1 MYAEERQAAI
11 VARARAEGRVEV
23 ASLAET
29 LGVTT
34 ETVRRDLTALE
45 RVGVLRRVHG
55 GAIPVERLG
64 FEPAVDTREQV
75 ATSEK
80 EAIAKAAINE
90 LPVDGAIALD
100 AGTTTLRLA
109 EAIPAD
115 RELTV
120 VTNGLPIAMTLASR
134 PNLTVHLVAGRVRS
148 RTLAAVG
155 EASVAFLRDV
165 YVDVAFLGAN
175 GFSADRGFTTPDS
188 DEAATKRA
196 LIGAAGRAVV
206 LADSSKH
213 GVNHFAS
220 FAGVEDVDLLITDAG
235 LDARKVTALESAG
248 LQVVRA

>member
-11 VARARAEGRVEV
+11 AARARAEGRVEV

-29 LGVTT
+29 LDVTT

-45 RVGVLRRVHG
+45 RAGVLRRVHG

-75 ATSEK
+75 ATTEK
-80 EAIAKAAINE
+80 EAIAKAALNE
-90 LPVDGAIALD
+90 LPMDGAIALD

-120 VTNGLPIAMTLASR
+120 VTNGLPIAMTLATR
-134 PNLTVHLVAGRVRS
+134 PNLTVHLVPGRVRS

-155 EASVAFLRDV
+155 EASVAFLKDL

-175 GFSADRGFTTPDS
+175 GFSLERGFTTPDAG
-188 DEAATKRA
+188 EAATKKA
-196 LIGAAGRAVV
+196 LIGSAGRSVV

-213 GVNHFAS
+213 GGNHFAV
-220 FAGVEDVDLLITDAG
+220 FADLDDVDLLITDAG
-235 LDARKVTALESAG
+235 LDARKTSELETAG

>member
-1 MYAEERQAAI
+1 VYAEERQAAI
-11 VARARAEGRVEV
+11 VTRARAEGRVEV
-23 ASLAET
+23 ASMAES

-34 ETVRRDLTALE
+34 ETVRRDLTVLE
-45 RVGVLRRVHG
+45 RAGVLRRVHG
-55 GAIPVERLG
+55 GAIPAERLG

-80 EAIAKAAINE
+80 EAIAKAALNE

-120 VTNGLPIAMTLASR
+120 VTNGLPIATVLAAR
-134 PNLTVHLVAGRVRS
+134 PNLTVHVVAGRVRS

-155 EASVAFLRDV
+155 EAAVEFLRHV
-165 YVDVAFLGAN
+165 YVDVAFLGTN
-175 GFSADRGFTTPDS
+175 GFSVERGFTTPDS
-188 DEAATKRA
+188 AEAATKRA
-196 LIGAAGRAVV
+196 LIGCAGRSVV

-213 GVNHFAS
+213 GADHFAG
-220 FAGVEDVDLLITDAG
+220 FADLQDVDLLITDGG
-235 LDARKVTALESAG
+235 LDTNKTSGLEAAG

>member
-1 MYAEERQAAI
+1 VYAEERQAAI
-11 VARARAEGRVEV
+11 VGRARAEGRVEV
-23 ASLAET
+23 ASMAES

-45 RVGVLRRVHG
+45 RAGVLRRVHG

-64 FEPAVDTREQV
+64 FEPAIDTREQV

-80 EAIAKAAINE
+80 EAIAKAALDE

-109 EAIPAD
+109 EIIPAD

-120 VTNGLPIAMTLASR
+120 ITNGLPIATLLAGR
-134 PNLTVHLVAGRVRS
+134 PNLTVHIVPGRVRA

-155 EASVAFLRDV
+155 DAALSLLRDL

-175 GFSADRGFTTPDS
+175 GFSVDRGFTTPDAA
-188 DEAATKRA
+188 EAATKKA
-196 LIGAAGRAVV
+196 LIGSAGRTVV
-206 LADSSKH
+206 LADSSKY
-213 GVNHFAS
+213 GANHFAS
-220 FAGVEDVDLLITDAG
+220 FAGVQDVDLLITDAG
-235 LDARKVTALESAG
+235 LDPRHVDEFETAG
-248 LQVVRA
+248 LQVVRT

>member
-1 MYAEERQAAI
+1 VYAEERQAAI
-11 VARARAEGRVEV
+11 VGRARTDGRVDV
-23 ASLAET
+23 ASLAES

-45 RVGVLRRVHG
+45 RAGVLRRVHG

-80 EAIAKAAINE
+80 EAIAKAALNE

-109 EAIPAD
+109 EAIPTD

-120 VTNGLPIAMTLASR
+120 VTNGLPIATLLASR
-134 PNLTVHLVAGRVRS
+134 PNLTVHMVAGRIRS

-155 EASVAFLRDV
+155 EASVAFLHDL

-175 GFSADRGFTTPDS
+175 GFSVDRGFTTPDS
-188 DEAATKRA
+188 AEAATKRA
-196 LIGAAGRAVV
+196 LIGCAGRSVV
-206 LADSSKH
+206 LADSTKH
-213 GVNHFAS
+213 GVNHFAT
-220 FAGVEDVDLLITDAG
+220 FAGPEDVDLLITDAR
-235 LDARKVTALESAG
+235 LDAQKVSDIESAG

>member
-23 ASLAET
+23 ASMADS

-45 RVGVLRRVHG
+45 RAGVLRRVHG
-55 GAIPVERLG
+55 GAIPVGRLG
-64 FEPAVDTREQV
+64 FEPAVDTREHV
-75 ATSEK
+75 ATAEK
-80 EAIAKAAINE
+80 EAIAKTALNE

-109 EAIPAD
+109 EAIPSD

-120 VTNGLPIAMTLASR
+120 VTNGLPIATLLAGR
-134 PNLTVHLVAGRVRS
+134 PNLTVHLVPGRVRS
-148 RTLAAVG
+148 RTMAAVG
-155 EASVAFLRDV
+155 DAAVTFLRDV
-165 YVDVAFLGAN
+165 YVDVAFIGTN
-175 GFSADRGFTTPDS
+175 GFSVDRGFTTPDAE
-188 DEAATKRA
+188 EAATKRA
-196 LIGAAGRAVV
+196 LIWAAGRSVV

-213 GVNHFAS
+213 GVDHFAAFS
-220 FAGVEDVDLLITDAG
+220 GIDDVDLLITDAG
-235 LDARKVTALESAG
+235 LDARKASALEDAG

>member
-1 MYAEERQAAI
+1 VYAEERQSAI
-11 VARARAEGRVEV
+11 VSRARTDGRVEV
-23 ASLAET
+23 ASLAES

-45 RVGVLRRVHG
+45 RAGVLRRVHG

-64 FEPAVDTREQV
+64 FEPAIDTREQV

-80 EAIAKAAINE
+80 EAIAKAALNE

-120 VTNGLPIAMTLASR
+120 VTNGLPIATALATR
-134 PNLTVHLVAGRVRS
+134 PNLTVHLVPGRVRS
-148 RTLAAVG
+148 RTLATVG
-155 EASVAFLRDV
+155 EASVAFLRDL
-165 YVDVAFLGAN
+165 YVDVAFLGTN
-175 GFSADRGFTTPDS
+175 GFSSGRGFTTPDAA
-188 DEAATKRA
+188 EAATKRA
-196 LIGAAGRAVV
+196 LMASAGRSVV

-213 GVNHFAS
+213 GVDHFAA
-220 FAGVEDVDLLITDAG
+220 FAAVEDVDLLITDAG
-235 LDARKVTALESAG
+235 LDAGKVSGLEAAG

>member
-11 VARARAEGRVEV
+11 VTRARAEGRVEV
-23 ASLAET
+23 ASLADS

-45 RVGVLRRVHG
+45 RAGVLRRVHG

-80 EAIAKAAINE
+80 EAIAKAALNE

-120 VTNGLPIAMTLASR
+120 VTNGLPIAMALAGR
-134 PNLTVHLVAGRVRS
+134 PNLTVHVVPGRVRS

-155 EASVAFLRDV
+155 EASVAFLREL
-165 YVDVAFLGAN
+165 YVDVAFLGTN
-175 GFSADRGFTTPDS
+175 GFSPERGFTTPDAE
-188 DEAATKRA
+188 EAATKRA
-196 LIGAAGRAVV
+196 LIGCAGRSVA

-213 GVNHFAS
+213 GVNHFAA
-220 FAGVEDVDLLITDAG
+220 FAGIEDIDLLITDGG
-235 LDARKVTALESAG
+235 LDPRKVSGLEAAG

>member
-11 VARARAEGRVEV
+11 VGRARAEGRVDV
-23 ASLAET
+23 AALADD

-34 ETVRRDLTALE
+34 ETVRRDLTVLE
-45 RVGVLRRVHG
+45 RAGVLRRVHG

-64 FEPAVDTREQV
+64 FEPPVDTREGV
-75 ATSEK
+75 AVAEK
-80 EAIAKAAINE
+80 EAIAKAALNE

-120 VTNGLPIAMTLASR
+120 VTNGLPIAIALAGR
-134 PNLTVHLVAGRVRS
+134 PNLTVHLVGGRVRG

-155 EASVAFLRDV
+155 EATVEFLRHR

-175 GFSADRGFTTPDS
+175 GFSAERGFTTPDG
-188 DEAATKRA
+188 DEAASKRA
-196 LIGAAGRAVV
+196 LIECAGRSVV
-206 LADSSKH
+206 LADSSKA

-220 FAGVEDVDLLITDAG
+220 FAALREVDLLITDAG
-235 LDARKVTALESAG
+235 LDAGRAADLEAAG
-248 LQVVRA
+248 LAVVRA

>member
-1 MYAEERQAAI
+1 VYAEERQAAI
-11 VARARAEGRVEV
+11 VEQARLDGRVEV
-23 ASLAET
+23 ATLAES

-45 RVGVLRRVHG
+45 RAGVLRRVHG

-80 EAIAKAAINE
+80 EAIAKAALDE

-120 VTNGLPIAMTLASR
+120 VTNGLPIAVLLAGR

-155 EASVAFLRDV
+155 EAAVSFLRDV
-165 YVDVAFLGAN
+165 YVDVAFIGAN
-175 GFSADRGFTTPDS
+175 GFSAERGFTTPDA

-196 LIGAAGRAVV
+196 LIASAGRSVV
-206 LADSSKH
+206 LADSTKYA
-213 GVNHFAS
+213 VNHFAA
-220 FAGVEDVDLLITDAG
+220 FAGPADVDLLITDSG
-235 LDARKVTALESAG
+235 LDARKASGLESAG
-248 LQVVRA
+248 LTVVRA

>member
-11 VARARAEGRVEV
+11 AARARAEGRVEV

-29 LGVTT
+29 LDVTT

-45 RVGVLRRVHG
+45 RAGVLRRVHG

-64 FEPAVDTREQV
+64 FEPAVHTREQV
-75 ATSEK
+75 ATTEK
-80 EAIAKAAINE
+80 EAIAKAALNE
-90 LPVDGAIALD
+90 LPMDGAIALD

-120 VTNGLPIAMTLASR
+120 VTNGLPIAMTLATR
-134 PNLTVHLVAGRVRS
+134 PNLTVHLVPGRVRS

-155 EASVAFLRDV
+155 EASVAFLKDL

-175 GFSADRGFTTPDS
+175 GFSLERGFTTPDAG
-188 DEAATKRA
+188 EAATKKA
-196 LIGAAGRAVV
+196 LIGSAGRSVV

-213 GVNHFAS
+213 GGNHFAV
-220 FAGVEDVDLLITDAG
+220 FADLDDVDLLITDAG
-235 LDARKVTALESAG
+235 LDARKTSELETAG

>member
-1 MYAEERQAAI
+1 VYAEERQAAI
-11 VARARAEGRVEV
+11 VGRARADGRVEV
-23 ASLAET
+23 ASLAES

-45 RVGVLRRVHG
+45 RAGVLRRVHG

-80 EAIAKAAINE
+80 EAIAKAALNE

-109 EAIPAD
+109 EAIPVD

-120 VTNGLPIAMTLASR
+120 VTNGLPIATVLAAR
-134 PNLTVHLVAGRVRS
+134 PNLTVHLVPGRVRS
-148 RTLAAVG
+148 RTLATVG
-155 EASVAFLRDV
+155 EASVEFLRDL
-165 YVDVAFLGAN
+165 YVDVAFLGTN
-175 GFSADRGFTTPDS
+175 GFSADRGFTTPDAA
-188 DEAATKRA
+188 EAATKRA
-196 LIGAAGRAVV
+196 LMASAGRSVV

-213 GVNHFAS
+213 GVDHFAS
-220 FAGVEDVDLLITDAG
+220 FAAVEDVDLLITDAG
-235 LDARKVTALESAG
+235 LDAAKVSGLEAAG
-248 LQVVRA
+248 LQVVRT

>member
-1 MYAEERQAAI
+1 VYAEERQAAI
-11 VARARAEGRVEV
+11 AARARAEGRVEV

-29 LGVTT
+29 LDVTT

-45 RVGVLRRVHG
+45 RAGVLRRVHG

-75 ATSEK
+75 ATTEK
-80 EAIAKAAINE
+80 EAIAKAALNE
-90 LPVDGAIALD
+90 LPMDGAIALD

-120 VTNGLPIAMTLASR
+120 VTNGLPIAMTLATR
-134 PNLTVHLVAGRVRS
+134 PNLTVHLVPGRVRS

-155 EASVAFLRDV
+155 EASVAFLKDL

-175 GFSADRGFTTPDS
+175 GFSLERGFTTPDAG
-188 DEAATKRA
+188 EAATKKA
-196 LIGAAGRAVV
+196 LIGSAGRSVV

-213 GVNHFAS
+213 GGNHFAV
-220 FAGVEDVDLLITDAG
+220 FADLDDVDLLITDAG
-235 LDARKVTALESAG
+235 LDARKTSELETAG

>member
-11 VARARAEGRVEV
+11 LGRARSEGRVDV
-23 ASLAET
+23 ATLAES

-45 RVGVLRRVHG
+45 RAGVLRRVHG

-64 FEPAVDTREQV
+64 FEPPVDTREQV
-75 ATSEK
+75 ATAEK
-80 EAIAKAAINE
+80 EEIAKAALNE

-109 EAIPAD
+109 EAIPTD

-120 VTNGLPIAMTLASR
+120 VTNGLPIAMLLAGR
-134 PNLTVHLVAGRVRS
+134 ANLTVHIVSGRVRG

-155 EASVAFLRDV
+155 ESTVDGLRGL
-165 YVDVAFLGAN
+165 YVDVAFVGAN
-175 GFSADRGFTTPDS
+175 GFSVERGFTTPDAA
-188 DEAATKRA
+188 EAATKRA
-196 LIGAAGRAVV
+196 LIGAAGRTVV
-206 LADSSKH
+206 LADSSKA
-213 GVNHFAS
+213 GVNHFAI
-220 FAGVEDVDLLITDAG
+220 FAGLEDVDLLITDAG
-235 LDARKVTALESAG
+235 LDSRTTGELEATG

>member
-1 MYAEERQAAI
+1 VYAEERQAAI
-11 VARARAEGRVEV
+11 VGRARAEGRVEV
-23 ASLAET
+23 ASLAES

-45 RVGVLRRVHG
+45 RAGVLRRVHG

-80 EAIAKAAINE
+80 EAIAKAALNE

-120 VTNGLPIAMTLASR
+120 VTNGLPIATTLATR
-134 PNLTVHLVAGRVRS
+134 PNLTVHLVPGRVRS
-148 RTLAAVG
+148 RTLATVG
-155 EASVAFLRDV
+155 EASVAFLRDL
-165 YVDVAFLGAN
+165 YVDVAFLGTN
-175 GFSADRGFTTPDS
+175 GFSADRGFTTPDAA
-188 DEAATKRA
+188 EAATKRA
-196 LIGAAGRAVV
+196 LMASAGRSVV

-213 GVNHFAS
+213 GVDHFAA
-220 FAGVEDVDLLITDAG
+220 FAAIEDVDLLITDAG
-235 LDARKVTALESAG
+235 LDAAKVSGLEAAG

>member
-11 VARARAEGRVEV
+11 AARARAEGRVEV
-23 ASLAET
+23 ASLAEAF
-29 LGVTT
+29 GVTT

-45 RVGVLRRVHG
+45 RAGALRRVHG
-55 GAIPVERLG
+55 GAIPAGRLG
-64 FEPAVDTREQV
+64 FEAPVDTREGL

-80 EAIAKAAINE
+80 ESIAKAALNE

-120 VTNGLPIAMTLASR
+120 VTNGLPIAMLLASR
-134 PNLTVHLVAGRVRS
+134 PNLTVHLTSGRVRS

-155 EASVAFLRDV
+155 EATVEFLQGL

-175 GFSADRGFTTPDS
+175 GFSVERGFTTPDTE
-188 DEAATKRA
+188 EAATKRA
-196 LIGAAGRAVV
+196 LIASAGRSVV
-206 LADSSKH
+206 LADSSKA
-213 GVNHFAS
+213 GLNHFAS
-220 FAGVEDVDLLITDAG
+220 FASLEDVDLLITDQHADAAQVAG
-235 LDARKVTALESAG
+235 LEAAG
-248 LQVVRA
+248 LSVVRA

>member
-11 VARARAEGRVEV
+11 VEQARIDGRVEV
-23 ASLAET
+23 ASLAES

-45 RVGVLRRVHG
+45 RAGVLRRVHG

-80 EAIAKAAINE
+80 EAIAKAALNE

-120 VTNGLPIAMTLASR
+120 VTNGLPIAMTLAAR
-134 PNLTVHLVAGRVRS
+134 PNLTVHLVSGRVRS

-175 GFSADRGFTTPDS
+175 GFSAERGFTTPDA

-196 LIGAAGRAVV
+196 LIACAGRSVV

-213 GVNHFAS
+213 GVNHFAA
-220 FAGVEDVDLLITDAG
+220 FAGPDDVDLLITDGG
-235 LDARKVTALESAG
+235 LDPRKASGLESAG
-248 LQVVRA
+248 LTVVRA

>member
-1 MYAEERQAAI
+1 MYAEERQAEIAG
-11 VARARAEGRVEV
+11 RARAAGRVDV
-23 ASLAET
+23 ASLAED

-45 RVGVLRRVHG
+45 RAGVLRRVHG

-64 FEPAVDTREQV
+64 FEPAVDTREGV
-75 ATSEK
+75 AISEK
-80 EAIAKAAINE
+80 EAIAKAALNE

-115 RELTV
+115 SELTV
-120 VTNGLPIAMTLASR
+120 VTNSLPIAGLLATR
-134 PNLTVHLVAGRVRS
+134 PHLTVHLVGGRVRG

-155 EASVAFLRDV
+155 ESSVAYLRGL

-175 GFSADRGFTTPDS
+175 GFTAERGFTTPNS
-188 DEAATKRA
+188 AEAATKRA
-196 LIGAAGRAVV
+196 LIGCAGRSVV
-206 LADSSKH
+206 LADSSKV
-213 GVNHFAS
+213 GVNHFAA
-220 FAGVEDVDLLITDAG
+220 FAAADDIDLMITDHRLGA
-235 LDARKVTALESAG
+235 AAAAEIESTG

>member
-1 MYAEERQAAI
+1 MYAEERQAEIAG
-11 VARARAEGRVEV
+11 RARAAGRVDV
-23 ASLAET
+23 ASLAED

-45 RVGVLRRVHG
+45 RAGVLRRVHG

-64 FEPAVDTREQV
+64 FEPAVDTREGV
-75 ATSEK
+75 AISEK
-80 EAIAKAAINE
+80 EAIAKAALNE

-115 RELTV
+115 SELTV
-120 VTNGLPIAMTLASR
+120 VTNSLPIAGLLATR
-134 PNLTVHLVAGRVRS
+134 PHLTVHLVGGRVRG

-155 EASVAFLRDV
+155 ESSVSYLRGL

-175 GFSADRGFTTPDS
+175 GFTAERGFTTPNS
-188 DEAATKRA
+188 AEAATKRA
-196 LIGAAGRAVV
+196 LIGCAGRSVV
-206 LADSSKH
+206 LADSSKV
-213 GVNHFAS
+213 GVNHFAA
-220 FAGVEDVDLLITDAG
+220 FAAADDIDLMITDHRLGAE
-235 LDARKVTALESAG
+235 AAAEIEATG

>member
-11 VARARAEGRVEV
+11 VEQARIDGRVEV
-23 ASLAET
+23 ASLAES

-45 RVGVLRRVHG
+45 RAGVLRRVHG

-80 EAIAKAAINE
+80 EAIAKAALNE

-120 VTNGLPIAMTLASR
+120 VTNGLPIAMTLAAR

-165 YVDVAFLGAN
+165 YVDVAFIGAN
-175 GFSADRGFTTPDS
+175 GFSAERGFTTPDA

-196 LIGAAGRAVV
+196 LIACAGRSVV
-206 LADSSKH
+206 LADSSKY
-213 GVNHFAS
+213 GVNHFAA
-220 FAGVEDVDLLITDAG
+220 FAGADDVDLLITDGG
-235 LDARKVTALESAG
+235 LDARKATGLETAG
-248 LQVVRA
+248 LTVVRA

>member
-1 MYAEERQAAI
+1 VYAEERQAAI
-11 VARARAEGRVEV
+11 VAQARDAGRVEV
-23 ASLAET
+23 AALAEG

-45 RVGVLRRVHG
+45 RAGVLRRVHG

-64 FEPAVDTREQV
+64 FEPAVDTRAQV
-75 ATSEK
+75 ATSQK
-80 EAIAKAAINE
+80 EAIAKAALNE

-109 EAIPAD
+109 EVIPTD

-120 VTNGLPIAMTLASR
+120 VTNGLPIASVLATR

-175 GFSADRGFTTPDS
+175 GFSAERGFTTPDA

-196 LIGAAGRAVV
+196 LIACAGRSVV
-206 LADSSKH
+206 LADSSKY
-213 GVNHFAS
+213 GVNHFAA
-220 FAGVEDVDLLITDAG
+220 FAGPDDVDLLITDGALDGRRAGDLEAAG
-235 LDARKVTALESAG
+235 LA
-248 LQVVRA
+248 VVRA

>member
-23 ASLAET
+23 ASTADS

-34 ETVRRDLTALE
+34 ETVRRDLTTLE
-45 RVGVLRRVHG
+45 RAGVLRRVHG

-80 EAIAKAAINE
+80 EAIAKAALNE

-120 VTNGLPIAMTLASR
+120 VTNGLPIATVLAGR
-134 PNLTVHLVAGRVRS
+134 PNLTVHLVPGRVRS

-155 EASVAFLRDV
+155 DASVAFLRDL
-165 YVDVAFLGAN
+165 YVDVAFIGTN
-175 GFSADRGFTTPDS
+175 GFSVERGFTTPDA

-196 LIGAAGRAVV
+196 LIASAGRSVV

-213 GVNHFAS
+213 GVNHFAA
-220 FAGVEDVDLLITDAG
+220 FGAVEDVDLLITDAG
-235 LDARKVTALESAG
+235 LDAARAGGLEAAG